1 MYTLVLRIMGDLK
14 QEVVHTDVKQESVHT
29 QEAPGVSG
37 NSSALQNNKKI
48 KGIKVNCG
56 ELRKYL
62 YGVEIYRQASML
74 RKGREVHKI
83 YVDVHKGVSFLDD
96 RFTLTEFGR
105 MVLENGSVRAGRA
118 RNVRQIVVARETLY
132 CSGTG
137 GCKRA
142 CGGYGC
148 CISGMLALFLL
159 LSAPHLFV
167 VVELL
172 YILLSDSHI

>member
-1 MYTLVLRIMGDLK
+1 MAEVKVEILNGDAAPSSTAANGSS
-14 QEVVHTDVKQESVHT
+14 VVNTKKFKGVKVC
-29 QEAPGVSG
+29 
-37 NSSALQNNKKI
+37 
-48 KGIKVNCG
+48 CG

-96 RFTLTEFGR
+96 RFTLTEFGK

-142 CGGYGC
+142 CGGYGS
-148 CISGMLALFLL
+148 CISGESPLSVFYFKKLL
-159 LSAPHLFV
+159 L
-167 VVELL
+167 
-172 YILLSDSHI
+172 Y

>member
-1 MYTLVLRIMGDLK
+1 MANVKTEVLSLNADSRDMLGNGLPSPTNMTTSANNISNINLSSSMKKLK
-14 QEVVHTDVKQESVHT
+14 GLK
-29 QEAPGVSG
+29 VSC
-37 NSSALQNNKKI
+37 S
-48 KGIKVNCG
+48 

-62 YGVEIYRQASML
+62 YGVETYRQSSML

-83 YVDVHKGVSFLDD
+83 YVDVHKGASFLDD
-96 RFTLTEFGR
+96 RFSLTEFGK

-142 CGGYGC
+142 CGGYGA
-148 CISGMLALFLL
+148 CISGNFTFLF
-159 LSAPHLFV
+159 S
-167 VVELL
+167 
-172 YILLSDSHI
+172 